1 MEKDKIRIKDIPV
14 AVNYSSFKGSSGI
27 EEFHFSFTPEEY
39 SDFKT
44 QLKWIYSAYIKTLK
58 IKGLEEET
66 SIFRRF
72 FCSDLYN
79 QIIYLKEMEFSNPD
93 DDKNPTSISLITQP
107 PLPYAKV
114 SLWVYHIKGKIE
126 KKKEGKNVSVK
137 IGDLIHNWT
146 TGLINTESNSIYQQT
161 KKIIEDYIE
170 MLKKE
175 NMKLSE
181 NTMRTWFFVQN
192 IDLDYKEFVASR
204 REIYEKNGLTK
215 DTHFIASTGVGG
227 SYFDLR
233 AKVVM
238 DAYSISKIKKQQIKF
253 LSAPDYLSPTYVYG
267 VTFERGV
274 SITYSDR
281 KNIIISG
288 TASINN
294 KGEIMYPNDVIKQTE
309 RTLINIEALLKNE
322 NATLDDMMIFIVYL
336 RDPSDYYFIE
346 KMIKEKIKNAPVIF
360 ASASVCRPGWLIEIE
375 GMATIPSSSIL

>member
-1 MEKDKIRIKDIPV
+1 MEKNKIVIKDIPV
-14 AVNYSSFKGSSGI
+14 EINWSSFKGTSGI
-27 EEFHFSFTPEEY
+27 EEFHFSFTPKEY
-39 SDFKT
+39 ADFKT
-44 QLKWIYSAYIKTLK
+44 QLKWIYKAYTETLR
-58 IKGLEEET
+58 INGVEEET

-93 DDKNPTSISLITQP
+93 DDKNPTGISLITQP

-114 SLWVYHIKGKIE
+114 SLWAYHIKGKIE
-126 KKKEGKNVSVK
+126 KKKEKNNVSIK

-146 TGLINTESNSIYQQT
+146 TGMINTESNSIYEQT
-161 KKIIEDYIE
+161 QKIIEDYIE
-170 MLKKE
+170 LLKRK

-181 NTMRTWFFVQN
+181 NAMRTWFFVQN
-192 IDLDYKEFVASR
+192 IDTDYKEFVVSR

-238 DAYSISKIKKQQIKF
+238 DAYSILGIKKQQIKF
-253 LSAPDYLSPTYVYG
+253 LSAPDYLSPTYIYG

-346 KMIKEKIKNAPVIF
+346 KIIREKIKNTPVIF
-360 ASASVCRPGWLIEIE
+360 ANASVCRPGWLIEIE
-375 GMATIPSSSIL
+375 GIATIPSPSHL